1 MDISFVFRMKLFNII
16 FELYFFLI
24 IFKRLIYCNVLMIYK
39 VVLFEN
45 LFYVECVVELF
56 KKGEFL
62 IFGNRYCYRLCL
74 KGDFSI
80 VIVVIKNLF

>member
-1 MDISFVFRMKLFNII
+1 
-16 FELYFFLI
+16 
-24 IFKRLIYCNVLMIYK
+24 MIYK